1 MIINKGF
8 FFGKLFVI
16 MIISTLANIMRYGEL
31 LELVD
36 ERSINGT

>member
-8 FFGKLFVI
+8 FFGELFVI
-16 MIISTLANIMRYGEL
+16 MIISTLTNIRKSGEL